1 MNQKRFFA
9 FGCSFTQYSWIT
21 WADIISLKLSN
32 EGYECYNFGNSGTGN
47 QAIHSSLV
55 TANSIYNFTDDDIIM
70 VMWSSWNREDRY
82 TTRKEYVNQFFG
94 AIPNGLTGTWVKD
107 GNILSGGEF
116 YDVEFI
122 GKYWSLDND
131 AIKNITAIESSRK
144 MFNITFE
151 GDIGSCFENKNGEA
165 REGVT
170 LSDEDRLFT
179 QFSNLYMPNP
189 MNLQGSGVKLSAHA
203 DKALFEQDGH
213 GLPSM
218 HLDYIRTVIQPLVDI
233 ELTDAD
239 TDEWVARYWAKAKG
253 FIRAELLILPE
264 LEDRKKAM
272 GLAKSKIAAFTID
285 SVKLKRK
292 GLIALWHKYTVFDM
306 LTKFSEQNKS

>member
-1 MNQKRFFA
+1 
-9 FGCSFTQYSWIT
+9 
-21 WADIISLKLSN
+21 
-32 EGYECYNFGNSGTGN
+32 
-47 QAIHSSLV
+47 
-55 TANSIYNFTDDDIIM
+55 
-70 VMWSSWNREDRY
+70 
-82 TTRKEYVNQFFG
+82 
-94 AIPNGLTGTWVKD
+94 
-107 GNILSGGEF
+107 
-116 YDVEFI
+116 
-122 GKYWSLDND
+122 
-131 AIKNITAIESSRK
+131 
-144 MFNITFE
+144 
-151 GDIGSCFENKNGEA
+151 
-165 REGVT
+165 
-170 LSDEDRLFT
+170 
-179 QFSNLYMPNP
+179 
-189 MNLQGSGVKLSAHA
+189 MNLQGAGVKLSAHA

-264 LEDRKKAM
+264 LEDRKTAM